1 LAFKSFGKTVDK
13 YAIFLYSRYSEGVGL
28 NYNEKEDFS
37 QFGKSFQ
44 ENLCQLILLDR
55 AFADQMKEILNINF
69 LELNYLQV
77 FVKKIFDY
85 KDKYKMHPSVDIM
98 TTILRA
104 DISGENTLT
113 QKQVRDFFARMAKTS
128 VQDIEYIQDTAVDFC
143 KKQVLKEAMMKSIP
157 LLRKSSFEDIQKLIN
172 DAMKLGT
179 NNDYG
184 YHYLKDFE
192 KRFELIARDP
202 ITTGWTIV
210 DKLCKGGL
218 GNGELG
224 VVIAPTGAGKSMA
237 LVHLGAQALKKG
249 KNVIHYTLE
258 LADTIVATRYDS
270 CITGIPL
277 EEVYNK
283 KDDIYE
289 DIKDI
294 EGQLIVKEYP
304 TKSASVD
311 TLRAHLDK
319 LQQREITID
328 MIIVDYGDL
337 LRSKRQK
344 DEKRHQ
350 LESIYEELRA
360 IAQENNCPVWTASQ
374 TNRSGLNAEV
384 ITMESISEAFNKCFV
399 ADFIFSL
406 SRTIEHKSDNGGRL
420 FIAKNR
426 NGPDGLVYPIHMD
439 TSKVEIDVLSQT
451 ETFTEIKKN
460 ILKKQEQSL
469 QEKYKKFRKGKK

>member
-1 LAFKSFGKTVDK
+1 MNF
-13 YAIFLYSRYSEGVGL
+13 
-28 NYNEKEDFS
+28 NEKEDFS

-55 AFADQMKEILNINF
+55 VFADQMMEILDINF

-77 FVKKIFDY
+77 FARRIFDY
-85 KDKYKMHPSVDIM
+85 KTKYKMHPSVEIM

-104 DISGENTLT
+104 DISEENSLT
-113 QKQVRDFFARMAKTS
+113 QKQVRDFFARMMRTS
-128 VQDIEYIQDTAVDFC
+128 VQDTEYIQDTAVDFC
-143 KKQVLKEAMMKSIP
+143 KKQILKGAMMKSIP
-157 LLRKSSFEDIQKLIN
+157 LLKKSSFEDIQKLIN

-184 YHYLKDFE
+184 YHYIKDFE
-192 KRFELIARDP
+192 KRFELITRDP
-202 ITTGWTIV
+202 VTTGWELI

-237 LVHLGAQALKKG
+237 LVHLGAHALKEG
-249 KNVIHYTLE
+249 KNVVHYTLE
-258 LADTIVATRYDS
+258 LADTTVATRYDS
-270 CITGIPL
+270 CITGIHL
-277 EEVYNK
+277 QDVYTK

-289 DIKDI
+289 EIKDI
-294 EGQLIVKEYP
+294 KGQLVVKEYP
-304 TKSASVD
+304 TKSAGVG
-311 TLRAHLDK
+311 TIRAHLEK
-319 LQQREITID
+319 IKQRDID
-328 MIIVDYGDL
+328 VGMIIVDYGDL
-337 LRSKRQK
+337 LKSDNKK

-360 IAQENNCPVWTASQ
+360 VAQENECPVWTASQ

-406 SRTIEHKSDNGGRL
+406 SRTVEHKNENGGRL
-420 FIAKNR
+420 FVAKNR
-426 NGPDGLVYPIHMD
+426 NGPDGLIYPIFMD
-439 TSKVEIDVLSQT
+439 TSNVKIDVLPQI
-451 ETFTEIKKN
+451 ETFSEIKKN
-460 ILKKQEQSL
+460 VLKKQEQSL
-469 QEKYKKFRKGKK
+469 QDKYKKFRKGDK

>member
-1 LAFKSFGKTVDK
+1 
-13 YAIFLYSRYSEGVGL
+13 L

-55 AFADQMKEILNINF
+55 VFADQMMEILNISF

-77 FVKKIFDY
+77 FVKRIFDY
-85 KDKYKMHPSVDIM
+85 KTKYKMHPSVDIM

-104 DISGENTLT
+104 EISEENALA
-113 QKQVRDFFARMAKTS
+113 QKQVRDFFARSMKTS
-128 VQDIEYIQDTAVDFC
+128 VQDTEYIQDTAVDFC
-143 KKQVLKEAMMKSIP
+143 KKQILKDAMMKSIP
-157 LLRKSSFEDIQKLIN
+157 LLKKSSFEDIQKLIN
-172 DAMKLGT
+172 EAMKLGT

-184 YHYLKDFE
+184 YHYIKDFE

-202 ITTGWTIV
+202 VATGWKIV

-237 LVHLGAQALKKG
+237 LVHLGAQAIKEG
-249 KNVIHYTLE
+249 KNVVHYTLE

-270 CITGIPL
+270 CITGIFL
-277 EEVYNK
+277 QDVYNK
-283 KDDIYE
+283 KEEVYE
-289 DIKDI
+289 DIKDL

-304 TKSASVD
+304 TKSAGVN
-311 TLRAHLDK
+311 TIRAHLEK
-319 LQQREITID
+319 IKQREIEVG

-337 LRSKRQK
+337 LRSDNKK

-360 IAQENNCPVWTASQ
+360 IAQENSCPVWTASQ

-406 SRTIEHKSDNGGRL
+406 SRTIEHKNENSGRL
-420 FIAKNR
+420 FVAKNR
-426 NGPDGLVYPIHMD
+426 NGPDGLIYPIFMD
-439 TSKVEIDVLSQT
+439 TSNVKIDVLPQI
-451 ETFTEIKKN
+451 ETFSEVKKN
-460 ILKKQEQSL
+460 ALKKQEQSL
-469 QEKYKKFRKGKK
+469 QDKYKKFRKGDK